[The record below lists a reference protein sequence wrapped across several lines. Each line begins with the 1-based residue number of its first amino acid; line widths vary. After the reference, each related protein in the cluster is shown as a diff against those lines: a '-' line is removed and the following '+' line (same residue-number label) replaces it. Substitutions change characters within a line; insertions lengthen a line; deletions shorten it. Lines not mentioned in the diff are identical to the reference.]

1 MIDFFELLDLTEEEI
16 EQLIEAFDIQDGD
29 EYGS

>member
-16 EQLIEAFDIQDGD
+16 EQLMEAFEIEQ
-29 EYGS
+29 EKE